1 MVVTPEKNHTSA
13 ENRLLLRV
21 LKRAKKK
28 MVENVE
34 SVVLLTFSFYF
45 SLLFFFHNQQ
55 RWKVVGFAI
64 YQAAAPKTTF
74 RPRRADSQSLSKKK
88 TLKKA
93 SEVEEG

>member
-45 SLLFFFHNQQ
+45 SLLFFFSQP
-55 RWKVVGFAI
+55 
-64 YQAAAPKTTF
+64 AAVESGGICDLPGSSPKN
-74 RPRRADSQSLSKKK
+74 DVQ
-88 TLKKA
+88 A
-93 SEVEEG
+93 SESQVTVVVEKKNT